1 MVYSLPFRFK
11 SVAAGLAPGR
21 EAPWL
26 PQLPAR
32 SQEMRMPRK
41 DLLDS
46 PRTGL
51 EEDFWQL
58 GKCQQSSGA
67 CEMGS
72 HPPNGAISLTC
83 GRRMR
88 LSTDRYLWLFI
99 KAHAGFQAPSDLFTC
114 TSYTFQ
120 RPPTGLSWLP
130 HSFCLSY
137 PPPRCPEQPII
148 TARFPLCLAT
158 LFSLLF
164 SFLLFSA
171 ILLLLSLPKG

>member
-1 MVYSLPFRFK
+1 MSPRCGSRYAALVTVSLSVMVYSLPFRFK

-72 HPPNGAISLTC
+72 HPPNRAISLTC

-99 KAHAGFQAPSDLFTC
+99 KAQLASRLPQIYSHVLLIHFKDPPLACLGFPTPS
-114 TSYTFQ
+114 
-120 RPPTGLSWLP
+120 
-130 HSFCLSY
+130 
-137 PPPRCPEQPII
+137 
-148 TARFPLCLAT
+148 A
-158 LFSLLF
+158 
-164 SFLLFSA
+164 
-171 ILLLLSLPKG
+171 